1 MHRWHGCLSFL
12 STVAFMVR
20 IALLWITWWWVA
32 LGLNAG
38 RRWTPCDLQGKLALL
53 GGGFPSSPSSVV
65 WLVMLVAFPDA
76 MMRGTSTPCS

>member
-1 MHRWHGCLSFL
+1 
-12 STVAFMVR
+12 MVR

-53 GGGFPSSPSSVV
+53 GGDHFKSLIPLLDGERTV
-65 WLVMLVAFPDA
+65 
-76 MMRGTSTPCS
+76 STVRTEPLSGS